1 MIIRDNWTPEEIEHA
16 DEICQFR
23 DAFRNGGIT
32 SEGTKLTIQDALST
46 PNAPIMFK
54 RVITE
59 VMREAIEPNLI
70 GTSLLQ
76 RIDFDGYGVSISFGT
91 LGATAG
97 LALDMAEGQEYPEF
111 SVQHGSGSVTANIG
125 KVGAAFKVT
134 EETLRYSMWD
144 VIGMHTRQ
152 VAKALARH
160 KERKIFDMFHRLGV
174 TIFDNRN
181 PANSE
186 LGRTTGRDLTGS
198 GNGSMTY
205 DDFFDMYSKTL
216 ERGFTPNVVL
226 CHPLAWAAFVKDP
239 VMRAFTLQ
247 NGGGKWYNGSPQN
260 VYPTSANAW
269 NAIGKAKGPTE
280 KNPTKEEREG
290 TQTSAFEFPIN
301 FPFGGLRIIPSH
313 HVQFDPQTNTTSI
326 YMMDTTE
333 LGAIIVNEDP
343 TSEEWTD
350 PARDITKIKVRERY
364 GMVLFNEGLA
374 ISVAKNV
381 SIEPNE
387 IVLPPQT
394 IISGVTPI
402 ARK

>member
-198 GNGSMTY
+198 GNGSMTS

-333 LGAIIVNEDP
+333 LNAIIVNENP
-343 TSEEWTD
+343 TSEEWTN

-402 ARK
+402 TRK

>member
-1 MIIRDNWTPEEIEHA
+1 
-16 DEICQFR
+16 
-23 DAFRNGGIT
+23 
-32 SEGTKLTIQDALST
+32 
-46 PNAPIMFK
+46 MFK

-144 VIGMHTRQ
+144 VIGMHPRQ

-198 GNGSMTY
+198 GNGSMTS

-247 NGGGKWYNGSPQN
+247 NGGGKWYNGSP
-260 VYPTSANAW
+260 
-269 NAIGKAKGPTE
+269 
-280 KNPTKEEREG
+280 
-290 TQTSAFEFPIN
+290 
-301 FPFGGLRIIPSH
+301 
-313 HVQFDPQTNTTSI
+313 
-326 YMMDTTE
+326 
-333 LGAIIVNEDP
+333 
-343 TSEEWTD
+343 
-350 PARDITKIKVRERY
+350 
-364 GMVLFNEGLA
+364 
-374 ISVAKNV
+374 
-381 SIEPNE
+381 
-387 IVLPPQT
+387 
-394 IISGVTPI
+394 
-402 ARK
+402 